1 MEKKMSDSEGLE
13 NSPGVVVAGPVKR
26 QIRSASNWVKAHKSA
41 IGLVS
46 GGLAIAGV
54 AALTTRILSHN
65 EAVTENAIAY
75 VRGLTDGHS
84 SGWSGGWS
92 TGYDSGLSDGLAW
105 GWTD

>member
-1 MEKKMSDSEGLE
+1 MSDVEGLE
-13 NSPGVVVAGPVKR
+13 SSPDAVVASPVKR
-26 QIRSASNWVKAHKSA
+26 QIRSASNWVKDHKSA
-41 IGLVS
+41 VCLIS
-46 GGLAIAGV
+46 GGIVIAGV
-54 AALTTRILSHN
+54 ASFVTRVLSHN

-92 TGYDSGLSDGLAW
+92 TGYDSGFSDGLDW